1 MATRHIQPPW
11 DYLHDASV
19 PSLESYELSRLNHAA
34 NLRRE
39 IAALLDQ
46 WIEDSSQALLARW
59 VREDRNLPEAEP
71 PMGKPA
77 IGRPPQSELSSGVLP
92 AAGDPP
98 CRPARLLKLARRNAR
113 SPARGTLDPFAIC
126 KPARGHS

>member
-1 MATRHIQPPW
+1 MATRRIQPPW

-46 WIEDSSQALLARW
+46 WIEDSTQALLARW
-59 VREDRNLPEAEP
+59 VRENRTLPQAEP
-71 PMGKPA
+71 A
-77 IGRPPQSELSSGVLP
+77 IVKPPQSELPFDAPRSPSE
-92 AAGDPP
+92 PP
-98 CRPARLLKLARRNAR
+98 GRPTCLLKLARRSAR
-113 SPARGTLDPFAIC
+113 TLA
-126 KPARGHS
+126 GG

>member
-1 MATRHIQPPW
+1 MSRRIQPPW

-46 WIEDSSQALLARW
+46 WIEDSTQALLARW
-59 VREDRNLPEAEP
+59 VREDRALPRGCPSGA
-71 PMGKPA
+71 GA
-77 IGRPPQSELSSGVLP
+77 PQPQLP
-92 AAGDPP
+92 FDENP
-98 CRPARLLKLARRNAR
+98 
-113 SPARGTLDPFAIC
+113 SPAPPRQAERTMKLS
-126 KPARGHS
+126 RRTVRSSSN

>member
-1 MATRHIQPPW
+1 MSRRIQPPW

-46 WIEDSSQALLARW
+46 WIEDSTQALLARW
-59 VREDRNLPEAEP
+59 VREDRALPRGGPPEVESPQPQLPFDEAPSPAP
-71 PMGKPA
+71 P
-77 IGRPPQSELSSGVLP
+77 RQSERAMKLS
-92 AAGDPP
+92 
-98 CRPARLLKLARRNAR
+98 RRTVR
-113 SPARGTLDPFAIC
+113 S
-126 KPARGHS
+126 SSN

>member
-1 MATRHIQPPW
+1 MSRRIQPPW

-46 WIEDSSQALLARW
+46 WIEDSTQALLAR
-59 VREDRNLPEAEP
+59 EDRALPRGGPPEVASPQPQLPFDEAPSPAP
-71 PMGKPA
+71 P
-77 IGRPPQSELSSGVLP
+77 RQSERAMKLS
-92 AAGDPP
+92 
-98 CRPARLLKLARRNAR
+98 RRTAR
-113 SPARGTLDPFAIC
+113 S
-126 KPARGHS
+126 SSN

>member
-1 MATRHIQPPW
+1 MATRRIEPPW

-46 WIEDSSQALLARW
+46 WIEDSTQALLARW
-59 VREDRNLPEAEP
+59 VREGRTLPQAELP
-71 PMGKPA
+71 IIK
-77 IGRPPQSELSSGVLP
+77 PPQSELPFDTPRSQSE
-92 AAGDPP
+92 PP
-98 CRPARLLKLARRNAR
+98 RGPTCLLKLPRRSARTLAAGNPDPLAAYKRIRGR
-113 SPARGTLDPFAIC
+113 S
-126 KPARGHS
+126 

>member
-1 MATRHIQPPW
+1 MSRRIQPPW

-46 WIEDSSQALLARW
+46 WIEDSTQALLARW
-59 VREDRNLPEAEP
+59 VREDRALPRGGP
-71 PMGKPA
+71 PA
-77 IGRPPQSELSSGVLP
+77 IESPQPQLPFDEAPSPAPPRRSERAMKLS
-92 AAGDPP
+92 
-98 CRPARLLKLARRNAR
+98 RRTAR
-113 SPARGTLDPFAIC
+113 S
-126 KPARGHS
+126 SSN